1 MAKLFEC
8 MSLMDLWCSDIAPI
22 DLNWDGE
29 GIQEFQCTFQY
40 DYWRV
45 QGGTTGDAGGV

>member
-1 MAKLFEC
+1 VYEF
-8 MSLMDLWCSDIAPI
+8 DGLWCSDIAPI
-22 DLNWDGE
+22 DLNWEGE
-29 GIQEFQCTFQY
+29 GIQEFGVTFQY